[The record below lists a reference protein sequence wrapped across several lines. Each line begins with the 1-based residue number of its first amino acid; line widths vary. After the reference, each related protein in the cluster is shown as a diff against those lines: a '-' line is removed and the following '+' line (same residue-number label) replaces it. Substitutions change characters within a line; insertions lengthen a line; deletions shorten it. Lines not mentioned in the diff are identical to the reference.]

1 MWFNMLMIH
10 AVSLFDMCGSHQA
23 ANILYSTQIGCVALL
38 ELIIIVFVVVVVVLF
53 SILSLC
59 AISYMQTI
67 IASVDWERI

>member
-38 ELIIIVFVVVVVVLF
+38 ELIIIVFLVVVVLF